1 MELDSFSTLTRH
13 DNEIGDFHPTN
24 RLRHGL
30 IELDARPLGYHAIE
44 NCTSPSGQNGE
55 PSEKKKRHAGSY
67 SPAISP
73 IRTADRAE
81 ASF

>member
-55 PSEKKKRHAGSY
+55 PSEKKKETR
-67 SPAISP
+67 
-73 IRTADRAE
+73 RLLL
-81 ASF
+81 ASDFAHTNR